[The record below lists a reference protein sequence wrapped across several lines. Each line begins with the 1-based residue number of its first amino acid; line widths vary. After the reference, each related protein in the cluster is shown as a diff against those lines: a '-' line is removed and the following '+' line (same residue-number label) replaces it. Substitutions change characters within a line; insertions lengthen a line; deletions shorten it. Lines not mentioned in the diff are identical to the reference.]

1 MHFEALDEELVAE
14 GLRLENLTPGGY
26 RVSVEL
32 GGGSWTKRPVLAME
46 ELSGERTL
54 AVGETREIVLNLADP
69 PAPPELATLG
79 GVISFPASTHSW
91 AEETVSLHLY
101 HQPTQRW
108 RRPHVNLPLGD
119 LKRVGGAFPSWS
131 FAVDD
136 LPVGL
141 YRVQLMPF
149 LKVWMIELTEE
160 GREDLKLTVPEI
172 AEVIIET
179 VDQRTGERIPRTE
192 LHYRNEEPPPGQRQ
206 RDFTQAETEEPGR
219 FRFWSIPGKVMV
231 WPKWPTGPDRDPGSG
246 VVFDF
251 KPGVQE
257 VRLELE
263 PLYAMKFIFREGGE
277 DLPTGD
283 PGMRVR
289 QNIRAVDHDGRI
301 LRDGLQRDMLV
312 EVSAPGIYEIRFTG
326 LSSEKYE
333 PIPSRQ
339 VEVIA
344 DEPVKVVV
352 ELTRK

>member
-1 MHFEALDEELVAE
+1 M
-14 GLRLENLTPGGY
+14 
-26 RVSVEL
+26 
-32 GGGSWTKRPVLAME
+32 
-46 ELSGERTL
+46 
-54 AVGETREIVLNLADP
+54 
-69 PAPPELATLG
+69 
-79 GVISFPASTHSW
+79 
-91 AEETVSLHLY
+91 
-101 HQPTQRW
+101 
-108 RRPHVNLPLGD
+108 
-119 LKRVGGAFPSWS
+119 
-131 FAVDD
+131 
-136 LPVGL
+136 
-141 YRVQLMPF
+141 
-149 LKVWMIELTEE
+149 
-160 GREDLKLTVPEI
+160 
-172 AEVIIET
+172 
-179 VDQRTGERIPRTE
+179 
-192 LHYRNEEPPPGQRQ
+192 
-206 RDFTQAETEEPGR
+206 
-219 FRFWSIPGKVMV
+219 
-231 WPKWPTGPDRDPGSG
+231 
-246 VVFDF
+246 FDF